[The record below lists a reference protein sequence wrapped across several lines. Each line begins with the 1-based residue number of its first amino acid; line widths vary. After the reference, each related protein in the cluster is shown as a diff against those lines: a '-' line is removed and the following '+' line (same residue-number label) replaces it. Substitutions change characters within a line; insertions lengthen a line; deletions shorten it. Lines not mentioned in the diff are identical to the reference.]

1 MNKNHHISNQAELE
15 QLINRYFDGETSV
28 QEEQMLRETLAD
40 CPWSSEVIDEARFTM
55 GYFVAHRKAGQQTS
69 KKSYRRQVI
78 GIAASIAI
86 ILAIG
91 IPAMYHSWFAPQP
104 QCIAYVNGKV
114 VANNQKAVMS
124 LIAHDLNTMDMAT
137 REMDNA
143 IAADINDMGDATRM
157 MTDELSSLGEAI
169 ELDD

>member
-1 MNKNHHISNQAELE
+1 MNNNHHISNQAELE

-114 VANNQKAVMS
+114 IDNDDVVMA
-124 LIAHDLNTMDMAT
+124 LIASDLSKMEDASNSMA
-137 REMDNA
+137 A
-143 IAADINDMGDATRM
+143 Q
-157 MTDELSSLGEAI
+157 LQSLGEAL
-169 ELDD
+169 ELDNN